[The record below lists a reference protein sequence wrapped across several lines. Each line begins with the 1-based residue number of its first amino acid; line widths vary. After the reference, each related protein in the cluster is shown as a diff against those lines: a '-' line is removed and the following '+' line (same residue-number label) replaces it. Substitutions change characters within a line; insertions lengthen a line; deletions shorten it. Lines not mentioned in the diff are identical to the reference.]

1 MVIHLFNFKT
11 LLRAFC
17 LTGTIIKKEDTAGNI
32 LDKTVVPTWYLFQS
46 RERERLGGGGRELR
60 KEGGIK
66 MDR

>member
-32 LDKTVVPTWYLFQS
+32 LDKTVAPHGIYS
-46 RERERLGGGGRELR
+46 RAGRERDWWGAGQGVKKGGRN
-60 KEGGIK
+60 KDG
-66 MDR
+66 

>member
-46 RERERLGGGGRELR
+46 RERERLGGAGS
-60 KEGGIK
+60 
-66 MDR
+66 

>member
-32 LDKTVVPTWYLFQS
+32 LDKTVAPHGIYS
-46 RERERLGGGGRELR
+46 RAGRERDWGEAGS
-60 KEGGIK
+60 
-66 MDR
+66 